1 MKGAYLVTGASKGLG
16 RAIALQIAK
25 ADFPVIAIARQSDEL
40 NSIRDDLRSYS
51 SSSVAIACDISSKSD
66 VEATVDQIM
75 SEFTHLS
82 GIVHNAGIITPI
94 ANMLEV
100 TTADW
105 EKLIHVNLIGVQDLT
120 RSLKSIIGGNSHT
133 RITTISSGAA
143 KRSLHGWSA
152 YCVSKAGLDMWTNCM
167 AEEGKT
173 QNISAVAIAPG
184 IVDTGMQLEIR
195 NADELSFPM
204 LHNFIDYHVN
214 GELTNPSE
222 VSKKLLPY
230 CMGKMGVNGDR
241 LDVRNL

>member
-16 RAIALQIAK
+16 RAIALEIAK

-40 NSIRDDLRSYS
+40 NSIRDDLQSYS
-51 SSSVAIACDISSKSD
+51 SSSVAIACDIASKSD
-66 VEATVDQIM
+66 VESTVEKIR

-82 GIVHNAGIITPI
+82 GIVHNAGIINPI

-120 RSLKSIIGGNSHT
+120 RSLKSIIGGDSHT

-167 AEEGKT
+167 AEEGEG
-173 QNISAVAIAPG
+173 QNISALAIAPG
-184 IVDTGMQLEIR
+184 IVDTGMQMEIR
-195 NADELSFPM
+195 KADELSFPM
-204 LHNFIDYHVN
+204 LPNFIEYHDN
-214 GELTNPSE
+214 GELTNPSD

-230 CMGKMGVNGDR
+230 CIGKMGANGDR

>member
-16 RAIALQIAK
+16 RAIALEIAK
-25 ADFPVIAIARQSDEL
+25 AGFPVIAIARQSDEL
-40 NSIRDDLRSYS
+40 NSIRDDLQSYS
-51 SSSVAIACDISSKSD
+51 SSSVAIPCDIASKSD
-66 VEATVDQIM
+66 IETTVEQII

-82 GIVHNAGIITPI
+82 GIVHNAGIISPI
-94 ANMLEV
+94 AKMLEV

-120 RSLKSIIGGNSHT
+120 RSLKSIIGGISHT

-167 AEEGKT
+167 AEEGKE

-184 IVDTGMQLEIR
+184 IVDTGMQMEIR

-204 LHNFIDYHVN
+204 LSNFIEYYDN

-230 CMGKMGVNGDR
+230 CIGKMGVNGDR

>member
-16 RAIALQIAK
+16 RAIALEIAK

-40 NSIRDDLRSYS
+40 NSIRDDLQSYS
-51 SSSVAIACDISSKSD
+51 SSSVAIACDIASKSD
-66 VEATVDQIM
+66 VESTVEKIR

-82 GIVHNAGIITPI
+82 GIVHNAGIINPI

-120 RSLKSIIGGNSHT
+120 RSLKSIIGGDSHT

-167 AEEGKT
+167 AEEGEG

-184 IVDTGMQLEIR
+184 IVDTGMQMEIR

-204 LHNFIDYHVN
+204 LPNFIEYHDN
-214 GELTNPSE
+214 GELTNPSD

-230 CMGKMGVNGDR
+230 CIGKMGANGDR

>member
-1 MKGAYLVTGASKGLG
+1 MKGPYLVTGASKGLG
-16 RAIALQIAK
+16 RAIALEIAK
-25 ADFPVIAIARQSDEL
+25 AGFPVIAIARQSDEL
-40 NSIRDDLRSYS
+40 NSIRDDLQSYS
-51 SSSVAIACDISSKSD
+51 SNSIAIACDIASKSD

-82 GIVHNAGIITPI
+82 GIVHNAGIISPI

-105 EKLIHVNLIGVQDLT
+105 EKLIHVNLIGVQNLT
-120 RSLKSIIGGNSHT
+120 RSLESIIGGDSHT

-167 AEEGKT
+167 AQEGDG

-184 IVDTGMQLEIR
+184 IVDTGMQIEIR

-204 LHNFIDYHVN
+204 LPNFIEYHHN
-214 GELTNPSE
+214 GELTNPSD

-230 CMGKMGVNGDR
+230 CIGKMGVNGDR